1 VSADRPTAGR
11 TVITARAM
19 ERVVRAVTADQFG
32 VAARSVSAD
41 MTDEGGRL
49 DLAVR
54 TPIRVVSIGRV
65 QDDGGAVERSGG
77 SIVER
82 AARSEA
88 AIIEQ
93 VGTITG
99 STVSKLALRFT
110 AAEIKQ
116 ERRVR

>member
-1 VSADRPTAGR
+1 MSDAPAPRGR
-11 TVITARAM
+11 TVITARAL
-19 ERVVRAVTADQFG
+19 ERVVRAVTAEQFG
-32 VAARSVSAD
+32 VEAKAVSAD
-41 MTDEGGRL
+41 LIDEGGRL

-54 TPIRVVSIGRV
+54 TPIRVVSIGRL
-65 QDDGGAVERSGG
+65 QDDRHAVERSGG

-93 VGTITG
+93 VHAITG

-110 AAEIKQ
+110 SAEIRQ